1 MKRAGWFTTGEF
13 AGLAGVSK
21 DTLFHYD
28 RIGLLKPETV
38 EENGYRYYSL
48 GQVDVCDVIRML
60 KELGMPL
67 AEIREYL
74 EGRTVQSLL
83 QLFEREEKVLL
94 KKINDLEQSR
104 SWLLRKKESLEQ
116 SLGLDFAEVTVERQP
131 GKYYISRTVNTA
143 DEAVWVKKA
152 GELLADCEANGI
164 RSSYGFGYRI
174 KTKMAEKAAVVEQKE
189 KVKLG
194 ERTEQEGKTKQ
205 EEKAEEK
212 GKTKQEE
219 RMEEEG
225 KGKQEG
231 KADQLRYDTVYLLLD
246 EKPETLPYR
255 ERRAGDY
262 VVLYHV
268 GDWRGIGAAYGRL
281 LAYAKE
287 QKLILGEDCFED
299 AVIDSLTEKNPEN
312 YVTRILC
319 EVKGRH
325 LS

>member
-1 MKRAGWFTTGEF
+1 MKRAGKFTTGEF

-48 GQVDVCDVIRML
+48 AQVDVCDVIRVL

-74 EGRTVQSLL
+74 EERTVPSLL
-83 QLFEREEKVLL
+83 DLFEKEEKVLL
-94 KKINDLEQSR
+94 ERICHLERSR
-104 SWLLRKKESLEQ
+104 SWLLHKKETLEQ
-116 SLGLDFAEVTVERQP
+116 TLKLDFGKIAVEEQK

-174 KTKMAEKAAVVEQKE
+174 KMRMAEKAAVAQ
-189 KVKLG
+189 
-194 ERTEQEGKTKQ
+194 QEGKT
-205 EEKAEEK
+205 EP
-212 GKTKQEE
+212 
-219 RMEEEG
+219 
-225 KGKQEG
+225 
-231 KADQLRYDTVYLLLD
+231 LRYDTVYLLLD
-246 EKPETLPYR
+246 EKPETLSYR
-255 ERRAGDY
+255 ERKAGDY

-268 GDWRGIGAAYGRL
+268 GDWRRIGLAYGRL
-281 LAYAKE
+281 LTYAKE
-287 QKLILGEDCFED
+287 RGLILGEHCFED
-299 AVIDSLTEKNPEN
+299 AVIDGLTEKDPEN

-325 LS
+325 RSEKLIIN